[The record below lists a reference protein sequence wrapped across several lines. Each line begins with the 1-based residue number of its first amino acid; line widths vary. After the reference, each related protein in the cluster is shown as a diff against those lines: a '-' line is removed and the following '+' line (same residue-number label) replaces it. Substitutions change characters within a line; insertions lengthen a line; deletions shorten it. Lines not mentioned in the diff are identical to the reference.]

1 MQNTVTSSA
10 PEAPAGEGGRARPQ
24 PLPTLAGPSGG
35 PRGSG
40 PTAVPATPR
49 PPSPAAASSYQLA
62 LQQLTDS
69 ALPTGA
75 FAHSLGFETYV
86 ERGLVH
92 DEESF
97 GVWLAAFI
105 SQQLTY
111 SDALAIRF
119 LYEGVPVAD
128 LDALLTAQLL
138 PRQVREAS
146 TKMGGRLLEIGA
158 EIFPSAELAD
168 YRELVG
174 SGRAAGHQPLAFAVV
189 ARSLNVPLPEALAAY
204 LFAAVTSLTQNAV
217 RAIPLGQNAG
227 QRILRRA
234 ADGVAAAAEEAGHLT
249 PDDFGAVSPG
259 LEISQMRHERQRA
272 RMFMS

>member
-1 MQNTVTSSA
+1 MLNTRTD
-10 PEAPAGEGGRARPQ
+10 Q
-24 PLPTLAGPSGG
+24 P
-35 PRGSG
+35 
-40 PTAVPATPR
+40 
-49 PPSPAAASSYQLA
+49 SYQLA

-75 FAHSLGFETYV
+75 FAHSLGFETYI

-92 DEESF
+92 DEASF
-97 GVWLAAFI
+97 GVWLGAFI

-111 SDALAIRF
+111 SDGLAIRF
-119 LYEGVPVAD
+119 LYEGVPVAE
-128 LDALLTAQLL
+128 LDSLLTAQLL
-138 PRQVREAS
+138 PRQLREAS
-146 TKMGGRLLEIGA
+146 IKMGTRLLEIGS
-158 EIFPSAELAD
+158 EVFPSAELAA
-168 YRELVG
+168 YWNLVAA
-174 SGRAAGHQPLAFAVV
+174 GRAAGHQPLAFAVV
-189 ARSLNVPLPEALAAY
+189 ARSLGVPLTEALAAY

-227 QRILRRA
+227 QRLLRA
-234 ADGVAAAAEEAGHLT
+234 ASDDVAAAVQRIGSLT

>member
-1 MQNTVTSSA
+1 MPNT
-10 PEAPAGEGGRARPQ
+10 
-24 PLPTLAGPSGG
+24 
-35 PRGSG
+35 
-40 PTAVPATPR
+40 AT
-49 PPSPAAASSYQLA
+49 SPASYQLA
-62 LQQLTDS
+62 LQQLCDS

-75 FAHSLGFETYV
+75 FAHSLGFESYI

-97 GVWLAAFI
+97 GVWLSAFVG
-105 SQQLTY
+105 QQLTY

-119 LYEGVPVAD
+119 LYEGLTVAE

-138 PRQVREAS
+138 PRQLREAS
-146 TKMGGRLLEIGA
+146 IKMGTRLLEIGD
-158 EIFPSAELAD
+158 EIFSSPELAE

-174 SGRAAGHQPLAFAVV
+174 SGRAVGHQPLAFAVI
-189 ARSLNVPLPEALAAY
+189 ARSLDIPFPEALASY
-204 LFAAVTSLTQNAV
+204 LFATVTSLTQNAV

-227 QRILRRA
+227 QRLLRKA
-234 ADGVAAAAEEAGHLT
+234 AGDVAAAVARAGSL
-249 PDDFGAVSPG
+249 DLSDFGAVSPG

>member
-1 MQNTVTSSA
+1 MT
-10 PEAPAGEGGRARPQ
+10 
-24 PLPTLAGPSGG
+24 
-35 PRGSG
+35 
-40 PTAVPATPR
+40 
-49 PPSPAAASSYQLA
+49 YQLA

-75 FAHSLGFETYV
+75 FAHSLGFESYI

-97 GVWLAAFI
+97 GVWLAAFVG
-105 SQQLTY
+105 QQLTY

-119 LYEGVPVAD
+119 LYEGVPVAE

-138 PRQVREAS
+138 PRQLREAS
-146 TKMGGRLLEIGA
+146 IKMGGRLLEIGA
-158 EIFPSAELAD
+158 EIFPSAELAE
-168 YRELVG
+168 YRELVS

-189 ARSLNVPLPEALAAY
+189 ARSLGVPLPAALAAY

-227 QRILRRA
+227 QRILRKA
-234 ADGVAAAAEEAGHLT
+234 ADDVAAAAERASHLT

>member
-1 MQNTVTSSA
+1 MPNT
-10 PEAPAGEGGRARPQ
+10 
-24 PLPTLAGPSGG
+24 PT
-35 PRGSG
+35 
-40 PTAVPATPR
+40 
-49 PPSPAAASSYQLA
+49 SPASYQLA
-62 LQQLTDS
+62 LQQLCDS

-75 FAHSLGFETYV
+75 FAHSLGFESYI

-92 DEESF
+92 DEQSF
-97 GVWLAAFI
+97 AVWLAAFAG
-105 SQQLTY
+105 QQLTY

-119 LYEGVPVAD
+119 LYEDVSVAE

-138 PRQVREAS
+138 PRQLREAS
-146 TKMGGRLLEIGA
+146 IKMGTRLLEIGA
-158 EIFPSAELAD
+158 EIFPSLELAE

-189 ARSLNVPLPEALAAY
+189 ARSLGVPLPEALAAY
-204 LFAAVTSLTQNAV
+204 LFATLTSLTQNAV

-227 QRILRRA
+227 QRLLRKA
-234 ADGVAAAAEEAGHLT
+234 AGDVAAAVERAATL
-249 PDDFGAVSPG
+249 DRSDFGAVSPG

>member
-1 MQNTVTSSA
+1 VTDY
-10 PEAPAGEGGRARPQ
+10 R
-24 PLPTLAGPSGG
+24 
-35 PRGSG
+35 
-40 PTAVPATPR
+40 
-49 PPSPAAASSYQLA
+49 LA

-75 FAHSLGFETYV
+75 FAHSLGFETYI
-86 ERGLVH
+86 ERGLVR

-119 LYEGVPVAD
+119 LYENVPVVE
-128 LDALLTAQLL
+128 LDGLLTALLL
-138 PRQVREAS
+138 PRQLREAS
-146 TKMGGRLLEIGA
+146 VKMGNRLLEIGA
-158 EIFPSAELAD
+158 EIFPSPGLAA
-168 YRELVG
+168 YRERVSAG
-174 SGRAAGHQPLAFAVV
+174 QAAGHQPLAFAVI
-189 ARSLNVPLPEALAAY
+189 ARSLGVPLTEALAAY

-227 QRILRRA
+227 QRLLRKA
-234 ADGVAAAAEEAGHLT
+234 ADDVAAAVERSTRLMPG
-249 PDDFGAVSPG
+249 DFGAVSPG
-259 LEISQMRHERQRA
+259 LEISQMLHERQRA

>member
-1 MQNTVTSSA
+1 MPNT
-10 PEAPAGEGGRARPQ
+10 
-24 PLPTLAGPSGG
+24 
-35 PRGSG
+35 
-40 PTAVPATPR
+40 AT
-49 PPSPAAASSYQLA
+49 SPAPYQLA
-62 LQQLTDS
+62 LQQLCDS

-75 FAHSLGFETYV
+75 FAHSLGFESYI
-86 ERGLVH
+86 ERGRVH
-92 DEESF
+92 DEASF
-97 GVWLAAFI
+97 GVWLSAFVG
-105 SQQLTY
+105 QQLTY

-119 LYEGVPVAD
+119 LYEDFSVAE

-138 PRQVREAS
+138 PRQLREAS
-146 TKMGGRLLEIGA
+146 VKMGTRLLEIGA

-189 ARSLNVPLPEALAAY
+189 ARSLGVPLPEALSAY
-204 LFAAVTSLTQNAV
+204 LFATATSLTQNAV

-227 QRILRRA
+227 QRLLRQAAGDVTAAVARA
-234 ADGVAAAAEEAGHLT
+234 GSLALS
-249 PDDFGAVSPG
+249 DFGAVSPG

>member
-1 MQNTVTSSA
+1 MLNTRTDDEAGSS
-10 PEAPAGEGGRARPQ
+10 GGRACRDPGIS
-24 PLPTLAGPSGG
+24 TSSITG
-35 PRGSG
+35 
-40 PTAVPATPR
+40 AVR
-49 PPSPAAASSYQLA
+49 YQLA

-75 FAHSLGFETYV
+75 FAHSLGFETYI

-92 DEESF
+92 DEAGF
-97 GVWLAAFI
+97 GVWLGAFI

-111 SDALAIRF
+111 SDGLAIRF
-119 LYEGVPVAD
+119 LYEGADVAE
-128 LDALLTAQLL
+128 LDGHLSAQLL

-146 TKMGGRLLEIGA
+146 LKMGNRLLEIGA
-158 EIFPSAELAD
+158 EAFPSPALEQ
-168 YRELVG
+168 YRDLVTTG
-174 SGRAAGHQPLAFAVV
+174 KAAGHQPLAFAVV
-189 ARSLNVPLPEALAAY
+189 VRSLGVPLSEALTAY

-227 QRILRRA
+227 QRLLRKA
-234 ADGVAAAAEEAGHLT
+234 ADDVAAAAGRIGHLT

>member
-1 MQNTVTSSA
+1 MT
-10 PEAPAGEGGRARPQ
+10 R
-24 PLPTLAGPSGG
+24 
-35 PRGSG
+35 
-40 PTAVPATPR
+40 
-49 PPSPAAASSYQLA
+49 YQLA

-97 GVWLAAFI
+97 GVWLAAFVG
-105 SQQLTY
+105 QQLTY

-119 LYEGVPVAD
+119 LYEGVALAE

-138 PRQVREAS
+138 PRQMREAS
-146 TKMGGRLLEIGA
+146 TKMGTRLLEIGA
-158 EIFPSAELAD
+158 EVFPSPELAE
-168 YRELVG
+168 YRAWVT
-174 SGRAAGHQPLAFAVV
+174 SGRGAGHQPLAFAVI
-189 ARSLNVPLPEALAAY
+189 ARSLGVPLPEALAAY
-204 LFAAVTSLTQNAV
+204 LFATVTSLTQNAV

-227 QRILRRA
+227 QRLLRKA
-234 ADGVAAAAEEAGHLT
+234 ADDVAAAAERAVHLT

>member
-1 MQNTVTSSA
+1 MPSTPTSSA
-10 PEAPAGEGGRARPQ
+10 
-24 PLPTLAGPSGG
+24 
-35 PRGSG
+35 
-40 PTAVPATPR
+40 
-49 PPSPAAASSYQLA
+49 SYQLA
-62 LQQLTDS
+62 LQQLCDS

-75 FAHSLGFETYV
+75 FAHSLGFESYI
-86 ERGLVH
+86 ECGLVH

-111 SDALAIRF
+111 SDGLAIRF
-119 LYEGVPVAD
+119 FYEDAPLAD
-128 LDALLTAQLL
+128 LDSLLTAQLL

-158 EIFPSAELAD
+158 EIFPSPGLAE
-168 YRELVG
+168 YRELV
-174 SGRAAGHQPLAFAVV
+174 SARRAAGHQPLAFAVV
-189 ARSLNVPLPEALAAY
+189 ARSLGVPLPAALAAY
-204 LFAAVTSLTQNAV
+204 LFATVTSLTQNAV

-227 QRILRRA
+227 QRLLRTA
-234 ADGVAAAAEEAGHLT
+234 ADDVAAAVGRISHLT
-249 PDDFGAVSPG
+249 MEDFGAVSLG

>member
-1 MQNTVTSSA
+1 MPNTATS
-10 PEAPAGEGGRARPQ
+10 P
-24 PLPTLAGPSGG
+24 
-35 PRGSG
+35 
-40 PTAVPATPR
+40 VPG
-49 PPSPAAASSYQLA
+49 YQLA

-75 FAHSLGFETYV
+75 FAHSLGFETYI

-97 GVWLAAFI
+97 GGWLCAFV
-105 SQQLTY
+105 SQQLSY
-111 SDALAIRF
+111 SDGLAIRF
-119 LYEGVPVAD
+119 LYEGVPVGE
-128 LDALLTAQLL
+128 LDALLSAQLL
-138 PRQVREAS
+138 PRQLREAS
-146 TKMGGRLLEIGA
+146 IKMGTRLREIGSDV
-158 EIFPSAELAD
+158 FPSAELGH
-168 YRELVG
+168 YRGLVTT
-174 SGRAAGHQPLAFAVV
+174 GRAAGHQPLAFAVV
-189 ARSLNVPLPEALAAY
+189 ARSLGVPLTEALGAY

-227 QRILRRA
+227 QRLLRKA
-234 ADGVAAAAEEAGHLT
+234 ADDVAAAIERIARLT

>member
-1 MQNTVTSSA
+1 MPNTATSSTA
-10 PEAPAGEGGRARPQ
+10 PGYR
-24 PLPTLAGPSGG
+24 
-35 PRGSG
+35 
-40 PTAVPATPR
+40 
-49 PPSPAAASSYQLA
+49 LA

-75 FAHSLGFETYV
+75 FAHSLGFETYI
-86 ERGLVH
+86 ERELVH
-92 DEESF
+92 DEASF

-111 SDALAIRF
+111 SDGLAIRF
-119 LYEGVPVAD
+119 LYEGADVAE
-128 LDALLTAQLL
+128 LDEHLSAQLL
-138 PRQVREAS
+138 PRQLREAS
-146 TKMGGRLLEIGA
+146 IKMGNRLLEIGT
-158 EIFPSAELAD
+158 EVFPSPALAG
-168 YRELVG
+168 YRKLVTEN
-174 SGRAAGHQPLAFAVV
+174 RAAGHQPLAFAVV
-189 ARSLNVPLPEALAAY
+189 ARSLGVPLEDALAAY

-227 QRILRRA
+227 QRLLRTA
-234 ADGVAAAAEEAGHLT
+234 SDGVAAAVGQVSHLT